1 MTFMMPDK
9 TQVEN
14 RHQILTVYGRNA
26 VFEALSDTSILCQR
40 LHWASSNKTSAS
52 TDRILSAAA
61 RRDVPVRDHTRE
73 TLARISKNGKQDQG
87 VALDIHCPGFG
98 TLEALAEEIPKK
110 SLRLLALDGITN
122 PQNVGMIIRA
132 AVAGGIDGILYPR
145 RGIAALGPLV
155 IKSSAGTLFRAPL
168 IQCDRLYPA
177 LEELQ
182 ALGLSVASLE
192 GNGDTSVFDFR
203 AQRGV
208 VYVLGGE
215 TEGVSE
221 AVSSLAD
228 ARLAIPMARG
238 VESLNVAVAAALVA
252 YQGYLSRDH
261 T

>member
-1 MTFMMPDK
+1 MMPDK
-9 TQVEN
+9 SQVEN

-26 VFEALSDTSILCQR
+26 VFEALSDASVICQR
-40 LHWASSNKTSAS
+40 LHWATSNKNSAA
-52 TDRILSAAA
+52 TQRILDAAA
-61 RRDVPVRDHTRE
+61 KRDVPVRDHTRA

-87 VALDIHCPGFG
+87 VALDIHCPSFG

-122 PQNVGMIIRA
+122 PQNLGMIIRA

-168 IQCDRLYPA
+168 IQCDRLCPA
-177 LEELQ
+177 LEQLQ
-182 ALGLSVASLE
+182 GLGLAVASLE
-192 GNGDTSVFDFR
+192 GDGDTSVFDYV
-203 AQRGV
+203 AERGV

-215 TEGVSE
+215 TEGVSKE
-221 AVSSLAD
+221 VSCLAD
-228 ARLAIPMARG
+228 VRLTIPMARG

-252 YQGYLSRDH
+252 YQGYLSRDSY
-261 T
+261 